1 VIAGRSPTRWL
12 LAVAL
17 AVSLVGCT
25 AIASPSPGATGSP
38 AIVSGPITGEVRPGS
53 PPPSASPSATATA
66 RPTSTADDLQPPPA
80 ADGFTAQLLACS
92 SISGSTCNGEIGAIP
107 PSGSFVAL
115 VLLTATQPGDVVE
128 VVMTGPSGT
137 FPGGP
142 ATVAGGNGYYYVQ
155 YGVTGLAPGT
165 YEITVLRNGQ
175 PAATLALSKG

>member
-1 VIAGRSPTRWL
+1 MSVGQSPTRWF

-17 AVSLVGCT
+17 LTALVGCS

-38 AIVSGPITGEVRPGS
+38 AIISGPITGEVRPGS
-53 PPPSASPSATATA
+53 PPVSPTPSPTLTPRAT
-66 RPTSTADDLQPPPA
+66 PTPEGLQPA

-92 SISGSTCNGEIGAIP
+92 SISGSTCDGEIAAIP

-115 VLLTATQPGDVVE
+115 VLLTATQAGDVIE

-155 YGVTGLAPGT
+155 YGVGGLAPGT
-165 YEITVLRNGQ
+165 YEITVFRNGQ
-175 PAATLALSKG
+175 PAATLALPKG